1 MDNYELEAAG
11 VDAGLLV
18 DEEELDVELD
28 LSELDDFS
36 VDDDFSAGLS
46 EDFSED
52 PDDSPPPLEPLIVL
66 FEVSRL
72 SLR

>member
-1 MDNYELEAAG
+1 ME
-11 VDAGLLV
+11 AGLL
-18 DEEELDVELD
+18 DEEVELEPDLSELDD
-28 LSELDDFS
+28 ELDDFS

-46 EDFSED
+46 DDFSGDFSDE
-52 PDDSPPPLEPLIVL
+52 PDESPPPPEPLIVL